1 MHKSIRV
8 KLFLTFLV
16 TTLLVVSGMY
26 LFMRWSL
33 DRGFSEFVETR
44 QQEQV
49 TSLIEGLTE
58 YYANNKSWSNLA
70 GDKQKWIDLLW
81 QSNSHRHHR
90 PPPWIKEARMEANDV
105 WPPALTEL
113 RVKKHFIP
121 QAQEAHPSRMMRFVP
136 QRILRRMY
144 FHVNIY
150 CTNCVGLRK
159 VAFQPTRFEFT
170 VSATVFVVTAQAG

>member
-33 DRGFSEFVETR
+33 DRGFTEFVETR

-49 TSLIEGLTE
+49 TNLIEGLTD
-58 YYANNKSWSNLA
+58 YYANNRSWSNLA

-81 QSNSHRHHR
+81 QSNPHRHHR
-90 PPPWIKEARMEANDV
+90 PPFWIKKARTEPNDV
-105 WPPALTEL
+105 WPPEL
-113 RVKKHFIP
+113 PELH
-121 QAQEAHPSRMMRFVP
+121 
-136 QRILRRMY
+136 
-144 FHVNIY
+144 
-150 CTNCVGLRK
+150 C
-159 VAFQPTRFEFT
+159 
-170 VSATVFVVTAQAG
+170 